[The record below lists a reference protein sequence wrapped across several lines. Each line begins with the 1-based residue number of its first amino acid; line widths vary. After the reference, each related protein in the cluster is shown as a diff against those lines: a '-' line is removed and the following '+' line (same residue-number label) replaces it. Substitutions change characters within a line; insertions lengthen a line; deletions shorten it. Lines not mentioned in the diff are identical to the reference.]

1 MIDPF
6 TSTSLPS
13 TMSFLNIIPES
24 NDEMIRS
31 ERNSII
37 CPSMRPTEGTLEIN
51 LEDVPT
57 GITPHDIK
65 EENER

>member
-1 MIDPF
+1 
-6 TSTSLPS
+6 
-13 TMSFLNIIPES
+13 MSFLNIIPES

-57 GITPHDIK
+57 GITPHDMK